1 MANQGPGQGDT
12 PHGPSA
18 QRGPAHAP
26 PATSP
31 GPDRLG
37 GADYA
42 GRIFRIAARS
52 RARSDSRQSV

>member
-12 PHGPSA
+12 PQGPSGA
-18 QRGPAHAP
+18 TGAGARPA
-26 PATSP
+26 ATSP